1 MPIYRYKCSDCDRE
15 QDEYRKIDDRDDAP
29 FCKSET
35 CLIPVDTADGLLG
48 YEVLNIGSYRQMHR
62 VVTAPYV
69 AADMAPYQ
77 SMIDGSWITSRSR
90 HNEHL
95 KAHGCIE
102 IGNEMHHMKAKQKP
116 ELSKESRAARK
127 QTLIEQVNALK

>member
-1 MPIYRYKCSDCDRE
+1 MPIYATQCRDCGHEDTI
-15 QDEYRKIDDRDDAP
+15 YRTVAERNRD
-29 FCKSET
+29 
-35 CLIPVDTADGLLG
+35 IPACECGGAVQR
-48 YEVLNIGSYRQMHR
+48 I
-62 VVTAPYV
+62 VTAPYV
-69 AADMAPYQ
+69 AADMQPYQ

-102 IGNEMHHMKAKQKP
+102 VGNEVHHLKAKQKP

-127 QTLIEQVNALK
+127 QTIIEQVNALK

>member
-1 MPIYRYKCSDCDRE
+1 MPVYSTICTHCGRKDTIYRSVANRDTDLPLCP
-15 QDEYRKIDDRDDAP
+15 DDDFPTR
-29 FCKSET
+29 
-35 CLIPVDTADGLLG
+35 
-48 YEVLNIGSYRQMHR
+48 R
-62 VVTAPYV
+62 VVEAPYV
-69 AADMAPYQ
+69 ATDMQPYQ

-102 IGNEMHHMKAKQKP
+102 VGNEMHHLKAKQKP

-127 QTLIEQVNALK
+127 QTIIEQVNALK

>member
-1 MPIYRYKCSDCDRE
+1 MPIYATQCRE
-15 QDEYRKIDDRDDAP
+15 CGSGDSIYRTVAERDTNIPA
-29 FCKSET
+29 
-35 CLIPVDTADGLLG
+35 CLYCGGEMTRI
-48 YEVLNIGSYRQMHR
+48 I
-62 VVTAPYV
+62 TAPYV
-69 AADMAPYQ
+69 ATDMQPYQ

-102 IGNEMHHMKAKQKP
+102 VGNEMHHLKAKEKP

-127 QTLIEQVNALK
+127 QALIEQVNALK

>member
-1 MPIYRYKCSDCDRE
+1 MPLYTYECPLCGHQRDEFRSVSERDRVPRCDQE
-15 QDEYRKIDDRDDAP
+15 CDGEGDDLAVP
-29 FCKSET
+29 
-35 CLIPVDTADGLLG
+35 
-48 YEVLNIGSYRQMHR
+48 MHR
-62 VVTAPYV
+62 IVTAPYV
-69 AADMAPYQ
+69 AADMQPYQ

-102 IGNEMHHMKAKQKP
+102 VGNEVHHLKAKEKP

-127 QTLIEQVNALK
+127 QTLIEQVSALK

>member
-1 MPIYRYKCSDCDRE
+1 MPLYTYRCLLCGHERDEFRSVAERDRLPLCD
-15 QDEYRKIDDRDDAP
+15 QNCDGDEPDDAV
-29 FCKSET
+29 SME
-35 CLIPVDTADGLLG
+35 
-48 YEVLNIGSYRQMHR
+48 R

-69 AADMAPYQ
+69 AADMTPYQ

-102 IGNEMHHMKAKQKP
+102 IGNEMHHLKAKEKP